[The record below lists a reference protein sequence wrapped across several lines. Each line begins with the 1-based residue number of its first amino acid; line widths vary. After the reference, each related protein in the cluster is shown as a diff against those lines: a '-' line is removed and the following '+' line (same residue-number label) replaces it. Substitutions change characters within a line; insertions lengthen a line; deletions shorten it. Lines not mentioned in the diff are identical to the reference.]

1 MRCSQK
7 CFLHYRFEKSKNIQ
21 NKFFYM
27 PFGQGPRMCLGMRLA
42 MLELKIAL
50 VHVLRRVK
58 IVPCEET
65 QVSVEGSLWK
75 NESNHLR
82 GLYHVYDQDDHHQLI
97 HCIYYIN
104 LIEKMSF
111 EKIQG
116 IRKQS
121 LSIMRWSLQSGL
133 SQIQ

>member
-1 MRCSQK
+1 MPCSQK

-65 QVSVEGSLWK
+65 QVSVEGSL
-75 NESNHLR
+75 
-82 GLYHVYDQDDHHQLI
+82 
-97 HCIYYIN
+97 
-104 LIEKMSF
+104 
-111 EKIQG
+111 
-116 IRKQS
+116 
-121 LSIMRWSLQSGL
+121 
-133 SQIQ
+133 